1 MAGGI
6 STQDQQALLKAL
18 SSPSPNYSG
27 PIGQPSYPSGI
38 LSSGAYAP
46 WAGIGDFQPT
56 PMFQMQGPQVSYS
69 NPNTGFGRFMDQL
82 KAEEEAAA
90 AAAAEAIRNNNN
102 NINNYAESGYG
113 DPEAKGEY
121 GTGYGTYGDRMN
133 DMMAALGLADM
144 SAAGQ
149 ADAAAAAAAAETES
163 EVADIGPTQ
172 Y

>member
-1 MAGGI
+1 MAGGL

-27 PIGQPSYPSGI
+27 PLGEPSYPSGV

-69 NPNTGFGRFMDQL
+69 NPNTGFTQYMADLL

-90 AAAAEAIRNNNN
+90 AETIRNNNN
-102 NINNYAESGYG
+102 AIGY
-113 DPEAKGEY
+113 DY
-121 GTGYGTYGDRMN
+121 
-133 DMMAALGLADM
+133 
-144 SAAGQ
+144 
-149 ADAAAAAAAAETES
+149 S
-163 EVADIGPTQ
+163 EGV
-172 Y
+172 

>member
-1 MAGGI
+1 MAGGL

-27 PIGQPSYPSGI
+27 PLGEPSYPSGI

-69 NPNTGFGRFMDQL
+69 NPNTGFTQYMADLL

-90 AAAAEAIRNNNN
+90 AETIRNNNN
-102 NINNYAESGYG
+102 AIGYDYSEGGEANADNMDGG
-113 DPEAKGEY
+113 DPFGGM
-121 GTGYGTYGDRMN
+121 GTWT
-133 DMMAALGLADM
+133 
-144 SAAGQ
+144 
-149 ADAAAAAAAAETES
+149 
-163 EVADIGPTQ
+163 
-172 Y
+172 

>member
-6 STQDQQALLKAL
+6 SSQDQQALLKAL

-27 PIGQPSYPSGI
+27 PIGEPSYPSGI

-69 NPNTGFGRFMDQL
+69 NPNTGFTQYMADL
-82 KAEEEAAA
+82 KQAEDE

-102 NINNYAESGYG
+102 NTNNNIYYADGG
-113 DPEAKGEY
+113 NVGEGAGGY
-121 GTGYGTYGDRMN
+121 GTGYGTQADRFG
-133 DMMAALGLADM
+133 DMMSAFGIGEM
-144 SAAGQ
+144 SEAGQ
-149 ADAAAAAAAAETES
+149 ADAADAEAEAAAAAEATGGRS
-163 EVADIGPTQ
+163 PI
-172 Y
+172 